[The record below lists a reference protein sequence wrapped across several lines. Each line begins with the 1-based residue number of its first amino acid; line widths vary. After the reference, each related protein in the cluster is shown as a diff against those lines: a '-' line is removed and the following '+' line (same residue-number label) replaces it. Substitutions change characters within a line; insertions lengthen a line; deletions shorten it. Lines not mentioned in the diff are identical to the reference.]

1 MSSQPYINWNN
12 QIKPLDRPVLPEP
25 CETPKTL
32 AVKVQDASRHP
43 WGVTDYHLYLAAME
57 RGRDVPTRLHGVM
70 VVEDDGFT
78 PYSLEDLLETD
89 ISSHPIL
96 TFLNMP
102 LLPLSTTAP
111 LTEQKLVLGFD
122 LERHHLLG
130 YFFESAP
137 DDLTDVYYVWHERQL
152 VIDLPIDRFLD
163 IYRYAVES
171 DRQREAATSTS
182 TSTTILNTGIFR
194 HFRESKHELPTG
206 MDLVVAI
213 QFAQFLQDFQALWSP
228 AKTLDTKVRILT
240 DDEEYCRTQ
249 LCQVSLASWFGVR
262 DGMKRENFREKK
274 IGQQLGGLLLDH
286 PSAVPSVEPVAA
298 PAHTN
303 KSAAISRLIV
313 ISEQLQGDQSQI
325 QQFLLACVFFFTLIS
340 YE

>member
-57 RGRDVPTRLHGVM
+57 RGRDVPTRLNGVM
-70 VVEDDGFT
+70 VVENDGFI

-89 ISSHPIL
+89 TSRHPIL

-111 LTEQKLVLGFD
+111 LTEQKLVLGYD
-122 LERHHLLG
+122 LERKHLLG

-137 DDLTDVYYVWHERQL
+137 DDLADVWYVWHERQL

-163 IYRYAVES
+163 IYRHGVES
-171 DRQREAATSTS
+171 DRQCEATTSTPS
-182 TSTTILNTGIFR
+182 PTSTTILNTGIFR

-206 MDLVVAI
+206 MDLVVTI
-213 QFAQFLQDFQALWSP
+213 QFAQFLQDFQALWSG
-228 AKTLDTKVRILT
+228 AKSLDTKVRILT

-262 DGMKRENFREKK
+262 DGMKRASFREKK
-274 IGQQLGGLLLDH
+274 IGQRLGGLLLDH
-286 PSAVPSVEPVAA
+286 PSAVPSVG
-298 PAHTN
+298 PAQAN
-303 KSAAISRLIV
+303 KRAAISRLIV

-325 QQFLLACVFFFTLIS
+325 QQFLLACLFFSTLIS
-340 YE
+340 